1 MKVNRVESATLQ
13 AVVTLLKPACP
24 DLDEVRLVQALK
36 QFSGSA
42 PASAPLAPV
51 PGKALSPKQAAERY
65 NCSRG
70 TIFRLLREG
79 KLPRLK
85 LGARTV
91 RIPEAAIARHMEQGA
106 GRN

>member
-1 MKVNRVESATLQ
+1 MKLNRIESATLQ

-24 DLDEVRLVQALK
+24 ELDEVRLVQALK

-42 PASAPLAPV
+42 PASTAPAPV
-51 PGKALSPKQAAERY
+51 SGRALSPRQAAERY

-70 TIFRLLREG
+70 TIFRLLREH

-91 RIPEAAIARHMEQGA
+91 RIPEAAIARHMEG
-106 GRN
+106 GGS